1 MDYQKELSKLI
12 KSSCSFIYTVTSEEE
27 RLEYLLKQ
35 IVSHDISQSIQIW
48 NYIDGYETLI
58 DNQNKASRNPLEALN
73 VIDTYNTNSDAIF
86 FLRDFHVFL
95 NDHTI
100 ARKIQNLS
108 RKLNSCNQTILIS
121 ALELKLPTSLT
132 YIATIFILPLPNQY
146 EIQIEI
152 IRLLK
157 LIQETLNPDLIE
169 QLVSISRGLSIMQ
182 LRMIFSKI
190 IVGQKSFS
198 KLAYTRFIIEKQK
211 QLGNN
216 NFLELC
222 QNNVS
227 LQDIGG
233 IYKLKHWLI
242 KRSNCFSKTS
252 LNYGIPYPKGLLL
265 MGIQGTGKSLTAK
278 SISSIFNLPLL
289 KLDMGKIFGGIVG
302 ESENNIRDII
312 KISEASAPC
321 ILWIDEIDKAFNKQS
336 NVTDSG
342 TSSRVLGTFLTWLS
356 DKNSSVFVV
365 ATANNIKML
374 PPEIVR
380 KGRFD
385 EIFFI
390 DLPSYSERDAIF
402 KVHLKQLRPKTWHR
416 YNTQYLAKYSRLFSG
431 AEIRQVILEAM
442 HNAFS
447 QNKEFSTD
455 DILNAINSIIPLAF
469 TDYENI
475 MTIKKWA
482 NLGKSRLA
490 S

>member
-1 MDYQKELSKLI
+1 MDYQQELSKLI
-12 KSSCSFIYTVTSEEE
+12 KSSCSLIYIVTSEEE

-35 IVSHDISQSIQIW
+35 IVSHDVSQSIQIW
-48 NYIDGYETLI
+48 NFIDGYETLI

-73 VIDTYNTNSDAIF
+73 IIDTYNTNSDVIF
-86 FLRDFHVFL
+86 FLRDFHIFL
-95 NDHTI
+95 NDNTI
-100 ARKIQNLS
+100 VRKIQNLS
-108 RKLNSCNQTILIS
+108 RKLHACNQTILIS
-121 ALELKLPTSLT
+121 ALEVKLPTSLT
-132 YIATIFILPLPNQY
+132 YITTVFILPLPNQY
-146 EIQIEI
+146 EIQVEV

-157 LIQETLNPDLIE
+157 LVKEDLNKDLIE

-182 LRMIFSKI
+182 LRIIFSKI
-190 IVGQKSFS
+190 IVEQKSFS
-198 KLAYTRFIIEKQK
+198 RLAYKKFVIEKQK

-227 LQDIGG
+227 LKDIGG
-233 IYKLKHWLI
+233 IHKLKHWLI

-252 LNYGIPYPKGLLL
+252 RHYGIPYPKGLLL
-265 MGIQGTGKSLTAK
+265 IGIQGTGKSLTAK
-278 SISSIFNLPLL
+278 SVSSIFNLPLL
-289 KLDMGKIFGGIVG
+289 KLDIGKIFGGIVG
-302 ESENNIRDII
+302 ESENNVRNII

-321 ILWIDEIDKAFNKQS
+321 VLWIDEIDKAFNKQS
-336 NVTDSG
+336 NITDSG
-342 TSSRVLGTFLTWLS
+342 TSGRVLGTFLTWLS

-365 ATANNIKML
+365 ATANNIKTL
-374 PPEIVR
+374 PTEIIR

-385 EIFFI
+385 DIFFI
-390 DLPSYSERDAIF
+390 DLPSPSERDAIF

-416 YNTQYLAKYSRLFSG
+416 YNTQYLAKYSHLFSG
-431 AEIRQVILEAM
+431 AEIKQVILEAM

-475 MTIKKWA
+475 IAIQKWA

>member
-12 KSSCSFIYTVTSEEE
+12 KSSCSFIYAVTIEEE

-35 IVSHDISQSIQIW
+35 IISHDVSQSIQIW
-48 NYIDGYETLI
+48 NFIDGYETLV

-73 VIDTYNTNSDAIF
+73 IIDTYNNNSDVIF

-95 NDHTI
+95 NDNTI
-100 ARKIQNLS
+100 ARKIRNLS
-108 RKLNSCNQTILIS
+108 RKLSACNQTILIS
-121 ALELKLPTSLT
+121 ASEVQLPSSIK
-132 YIATIFILPLPNQY
+132 YIVTVFILPLPSQY
-146 EIQIEI
+146 EIQLEI

-157 LIQETLNPDLIE
+157 LVEEDLDQALIE
-169 QLVSISRGLSIMQ
+169 QLVSVSRGLSIMQ
-182 LRMIFSKI
+182 VRMIFSKI
-190 IVGQKSFS
+190 IINQKSFNQ
-198 KLAYTRFIIEKQK
+198 LAYTRFISEKQK
-211 QLGNN
+211 QIGNN
-216 NFLELC
+216 NLLELC

-227 LQDIGG
+227 LEDIGG
-233 IYKLKHWLI
+233 IKKLKHWLI
-242 KRSNCFSKTS
+242 KRSHCFSRTS
-252 LNYGIPYPKGLLL
+252 LHYGLPYPKGLLL
-265 MGIQGTGKSLTAK
+265 IGIQGTGKSLTAK
-278 SISSIFNLPLL
+278 SISSIFDLPLL
-289 KLDMGKIFGGIVG
+289 KLDIGKIFGGVVG
-302 ESENNIRDII
+302 ESENNMRNMI
-312 KISEASAPC
+312 KMSEASAPC
-321 ILWIDEIDKAFNKQS
+321 VLWIDEIDKAFHRQAHIN
-336 NVTDSG
+336 DSG

-365 ATANNIKML
+365 ATANNITTL
-374 PPEIVR
+374 PAEIIR

-390 DLPSYSERDAIF
+390 DLPSSSERDAIF

-416 YNTQYLAKYSRLFSG
+416 YNTPYLAKYSHLFSG
-431 AEIRQVILEAM
+431 AEIKQVILEAM

-455 DILNAINSIIPLAF
+455 DILYAINSIIPLAF

-475 MTIKKWA
+475 MNIQKWA

>member
-1 MDYQKELSKLI
+1 MNYQKELSTLI
-12 KSSCSFIYTVTSEEE
+12 KSSCSFIYALTSEEE

-35 IVSHDISQSIQIW
+35 IVSHDVSQSIQIW
-48 NYIDGYETLI
+48 NFIDGYETLV
-58 DNQNKASRNPLEALN
+58 DSQNKASRNPLEALN
-73 VIDTYNTNSDAIF
+73 IIDKYNTDCDVIF
-86 FLRDFHVFL
+86 FLRDFHIFL
-95 NDHTI
+95 NDNTI

-108 RKLNSCNQTILIS
+108 RKLNQRNQTILIS
-121 ALELKLPTSLT
+121 ALEIKLPTSLN
-132 YIATIFILPLPNQY
+132 YIATVFILPLPNQY
-146 EIQIEI
+146 EIQLEV
-152 IRLLK
+152 IRLLTLVK
-157 LIQETLNPDLIE
+157 QELNQDLVG
-169 QLVSISRGLSIMQ
+169 QLVSVSRGLSIMQ

-190 IVGQKSFS
+190 IVGEKSFS
-198 KLAYTRFIIEKQK
+198 RLAYTRFIIEKQK

-227 LQDIGG
+227 LEDIGG
-233 IYKLKHWLI
+233 INKLKNWLV
-242 KRSNCFSKTS
+242 KRSHCFSKTS

-289 KLDMGKIFGGIVG
+289 KLDIGKIFGGVVG
-302 ESENNIRDII
+302 ESESNVRDII

-321 ILWIDEIDKAFNKQS
+321 VLWIDEIDKAFNRQS
-336 NVTDSG
+336 NITDSG
-342 TSSRVLGTFLTWLS
+342 TSNRVLGTFLTWLS

-365 ATANNIKML
+365 ATANNIKTL
-374 PPEIVR
+374 PAEIIR

-390 DLPSYSERDAIF
+390 DLPSSSERNAIF

-416 YNTQYLAKYSRLFSG
+416 YNTQSLAKYSHLFSG

-455 DILNAINSIIPLAF
+455 DILHAINSIIPLAF

-475 MTIKKWA
+475 MTIQKWA